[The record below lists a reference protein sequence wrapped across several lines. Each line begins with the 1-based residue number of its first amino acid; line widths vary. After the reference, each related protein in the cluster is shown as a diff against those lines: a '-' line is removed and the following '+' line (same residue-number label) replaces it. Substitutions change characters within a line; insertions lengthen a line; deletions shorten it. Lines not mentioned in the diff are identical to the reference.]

1 MLLKDLDERDESMC
15 SQMAELLEKEFP
27 IFKELSRETPDEDK
41 VVKHLCKDHL
51 TMVRTFQ

>member
-41 VVKHLCKDHL
+41 VVEHLCKDHL